1 MAEIWRDSI
10 FGAGY
15 EADVVPMLVQDEF
28 NLRLIDVA
36 RYGYD
41 LGLSDYPIWDEGR
54 REWLNQRIIEHFWY
68 REIGLET
75 PNLFIY
81 YLNVRMRENM
91 PALNPLFAALDKA
104 TTDDVLGSG
113 STHQESTADGTQS
126 TDGESKS
133 IATRQPQ
140 SMLQADAL
148 EDARYWESGTWGTS
162 TSSGTSGQTGS
173 ADVSTQSGLAD
184 ASARWVEGYTNLLDM
199 VFSFLEPCFCH
210 LYYTHFNG
218 LY

>member
-54 REWLNQRIIEHFWY
+54 RDWLNQRIIEHFWY

-104 TTDDVLGSG
+104 TSDDVLGSG
-113 STHQESTADGTQS
+113 SSHQESSASGKQE
-126 TDGESKS
+126 TDGESKT

-173 ADVSTQSGLAD
+173 ADITSKAGLAD

-199 VFSFLEPCFCH
+199 VFGFLEPCFSH
-210 LYYTHFNG
+210 LYNTHFNG